1 MAAINSIGTD
11 VSVDITVSHTDK
23 IGDGFQIA
31 QQCWHLSSKLH
42 TILSMPHSM
51 LQAFGGLAD

>member
-23 IGDGFQIA
+23 IGDGF
-31 QQCWHLSSKLH
+31 
-42 TILSMPHSM
+42 
-51 LQAFGGLAD
+51 